1 MMMSDLSKAGIIFK
15 QGLTIASKTT
25 VVDLEKACGTT
36 FSDDYKEFLEK
47 VNGARIALKD
57 KDPKSVPSA
66 TVSGRVQVFCIR
78 SKNLSVLIIFTI
90 RILRLKFIVI

>member
-66 TVSGRVQVFCIR
+66 TVKWESASF
-78 SKNLSVLIIFTI
+78 
-90 RILRLKFIVI
+90 LR